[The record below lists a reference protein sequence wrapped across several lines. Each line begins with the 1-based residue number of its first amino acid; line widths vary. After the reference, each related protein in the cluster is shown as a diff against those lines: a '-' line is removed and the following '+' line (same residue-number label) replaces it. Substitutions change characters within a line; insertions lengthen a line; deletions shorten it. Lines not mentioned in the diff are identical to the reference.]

1 MDTKKAQEIVE
12 SKGVIDVSY
21 KGSSVWIE
29 NINKETHE
37 ARIRDLNT
45 NRNFVVDISELIE
58 S

>member
-1 MDTKKAQEIVE
+1 MDTKKALEIVE
-12 SKGVIDVSY
+12 SKGVINVSY

-29 NINKETHE
+29 NINEETHE
-37 ARIRDLNT
+37 ARVKELNT